1 MRSFLI
7 LAALLAC
14 TTATALPLS
23 APALGRQ
30 LVLAQSSDDDEDDPA
45 PAATTPAAT
54 PTPAPADKPATT
66 TPAAATPATSTT
78 PAAAAPVSS
87 TPASEQMKLVSGAPL
102 NNPNVAVHTVEMKQ
116 FSDSGKR
123 EVVLYPLAVQIN
135 GKFSQHVGTMGSF
148 LWHLQENFALMV
160 TGGYNWYRDESAFSA
175 EINDKLRVATE
186 AASALL
192 MTWGVLGGVEVTPFY
207 GKFAFFE
214 NALARFSV
222 VINGGAG
229 VGGTR
234 VQLKPRTQVGDR
246 ISPATYGDTNTLF
259 MAQLGIG
266 FRVQLGERFTI
277 RVEVRDVVYTPSVER
292 INGCDFDDLTRM
304 ETRVGSGGTA
314 DQAMTSASC
323 RKLEFVGFSET
334 DPTYPNSRNISL
346 ARNLV
351 KNPSSDVINNVGL
364 YLGASFLF

>member
-7 LAALLAC
+7 LAALLAQ
-14 TTATALPLS
+14 ATAAAAPLS
-23 APALGRQ
+23 MPSLGQQ

-45 PAATTPAAT
+45 PAATTPAPAT
-54 PTPAPADKPATT
+54 PADKPA
-66 TPAAATPATSTT
+66 ATPAPASTPSATPTSAAPASTT
-78 PAAAAPVSS
+78 TTTAAP
-87 TPASEQMKLVSGAPL
+87 SEQMKLVSGAPL

-123 EVVLYPLAVQIN
+123 EVVLYPIAVQIN

-207 GKFAFFE
+207 GKFAVFE

-259 MAQLGIG
+259 MAQLGVG

-304 ETRVGSGGTA
+304 EQRVGAGGSA
-314 DQAMTSASC
+314 DQAMTSAAC